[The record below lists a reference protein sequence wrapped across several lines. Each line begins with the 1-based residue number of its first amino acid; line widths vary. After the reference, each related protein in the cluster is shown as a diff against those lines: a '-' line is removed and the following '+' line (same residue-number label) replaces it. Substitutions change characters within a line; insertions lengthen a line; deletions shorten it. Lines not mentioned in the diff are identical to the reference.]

1 MSHADRYI
9 THAWNDRGGGFI
21 ESTSTDFVRC
31 PNMNSALNNY
41 KDSVPLSGLTAT
53 IMTDE
58 TNGLMLMRLDGSC
71 RTVKPSND
79 GAYMWLSVFTPPI
92 PQWWA
97 IQPDGEVLDT
107 TGYPSGS
114 NTTAEYRIG
123 TRAARTSKTT
133 YYEPLGTPG
142 VSIEVDPAYAAEN
155 TAPAVFAYH
164 LGTIGDYSH
173 RVKLTIA
180 RMDSDKDEGSASY
193 GMKHNL
199 SYIDW
204 TFDGFTLMFV
214 RCPSDV

>member
-1 MSHADRYI
+1 MLVDTSLMMAM
-9 THAWNDRGGGFI
+9 NGGGGFI

-31 PNMNSALNNY
+31 PNPNPSSYNY
-41 KDSVPLSGLTAT
+41 EDSVPLSGLTAT
-53 IMTDE
+53 IRTDE

-71 RTVKPSND
+71 RTVKPSDD
-79 GAYMWLSVFTPPI
+79 GGYMWLSVFTPPI

-97 IQPDGEVLDT
+97 MQPDDT
-107 TGYPSGS
+107 VVERTGYPDGS
-114 NTTAEYRIG
+114 NTTAETYLG
-123 TRAARTSKTT
+123 TRAAKTT
-133 YYEPLGTPG
+133 KITYYAPLGTPG

-155 TAPAVFAYH
+155 IAPAVFAYH

-180 RMDSDKDEGSASY
+180 RTDSDKDEGSASY
-193 GMKHNL
+193 GVKRPL

>member
-1 MSHADRYI
+1 M
-9 THAWNDRGGGFI
+9 GGGFI

-31 PNMNSALNNY
+31 PSQVSSSHNY
-41 KDSVPLSGLTAT
+41 
-53 IMTDE
+53 E

-79 GAYMWLSVFTPPI
+79 GGYMWLSVFTPPI

-97 IQPDGEVLDT
+97 MQPDDAVVDR
-107 TGYPSGS
+107 TGYPDCS
-114 NTTAEYRIG
+114 NTTAEYNLG
-123 TRAARTSKTT
+123 TRAAKTIRIA
-133 YYEPLGTPG
+133 YQSPLGTPG

-155 TAPAVFAYH
+155 IAPAVFAYH

-180 RMDSDKDEGSASY
+180 PDDSDKDEGSASY
-193 GMKHNL
+193 GMKRPL

-204 TFDGFTLMFV
+204 TFSGFTLMFV